1 MKVHVFSSPGY
12 WKRCAV
18 WPFTGGAVDAQLSSR
33 FHAWHLFE
41 RTVRVTVE
49 HMTFDGVGALVGVP
63 TIAGAREGIGVGTEL
78 GTREGLA
85 VGAEGAF
92 ETVGDGEG

>member
-1 MKVHVFSSPGY
+1 M
-12 WKRCAV
+12 
-18 WPFTGGAVDAQLSSR
+18 DAQLSSR

-63 TIAGAREGIGVGTEL
+63 TIAGAREGKGVGTEL
-78 GTREGLA
+78 GTERGTREGLA

-92 ETVGDGEG
+92 ETVGEGEG